1 MRGVRQSL
9 AAGLGLTAL
18 AVAAV
23 LSRSPV
29 TVLAAS
35 GPPPSSEVGL
45 TRRGATACQSDERL
59 PSGTRAIRLSLGA
72 FTGPALSVRAT
83 SGIRVLTS
91 GARGSGWDGETVTVP
106 VTEVSRTISP
116 VKVCFAIAKGGGEAV
131 EVLANRI
138 GPAAVAGEGRPLAGR
153 LTIEYLGRG
162 RSSWLALLP
171 SIATRLGLGRAWG
184 GAWIAVLVAIL
195 MLLATILASGL
206 IVRELDE

>member
-1 MRGVRQSL
+1 MRGVRNAL

-35 GPPPSSEVGL
+35 GPPPNSEVGL
-45 TRRGATACQSDERL
+45 TRGGATACQSDERL
-59 PSGTRAIRLSLGA
+59 PSGTRAIRLSLSA
-72 FTGPALSVRAT
+72 FTGPSLSVRAM
-83 SGIRVLTS
+83 SGARVLTS

-106 VTEVSRTISP
+106 VKEVNHTISP
-116 VKVCFAIAKGGGEAV
+116 VQICFAIARGGGEPV
-131 EVLANRI
+131 EVLASRI
-138 GPAAVAGEGRPLAGR
+138 RPSAIAGGGRPLAGR

-162 RSSWLALLP
+162 SSSWLALLP
-171 SIATRLGLGRAWG
+171 SIATHIGFGRAWG
-184 GAWIAVLVAIL
+184 GAWIAVLIAVL
-195 MLLATILASGL
+195 MLLAIILASRL